1 MYHKRIEKRYKSGD
15 LYANI
20 LEIGGGTAEHL
31 RFVRHTF
38 STYTVLD
45 IAENRE
51 GLKRIALDNRSNQ
64 IKFVLANASEMPFE
78 GFTFDRI
85 LSTCVLHHVTNL
97 EQTLTEIRR
106 VARNGAVLDLYVP
119 CDPGMLY
126 RWIRHWTSHLKQK
139 NIMKLS
145 WAQVKYLWALEHRNH
160 YLGIISLINGVFE
173 EDEIQVSRFPLP
185 WLSWNLSLFS
195 IATVQVKKL

>member
-1 MYHKRIEKRYKSGD
+1 
-15 LYANI
+15 
-20 LEIGGGTAEHL
+20 
-31 RFVRHTF
+31 
-38 STYTVLD
+38 
-45 IAENRE
+45 
-51 GLKRIALDNRSNQ
+51 
-64 IKFVLANASEMPFE
+64 MPFE

-85 LSTCVLHHVTNL
+85 LSTCVLHHVSNL

-106 VARNGAVLDLYVP
+106 VARNGAVVDLYVP

-126 RWIRHWTSHLKQK
+126 RWIRHRTSHLKQK

-160 YLGIISLINGVFE
+160 YLGIMSLINGVFD
-173 EDEIQVSRFPLP
+173 EDEIQVSRFLLP

-195 IATVQVKKL
+195 IVTVQVNKL